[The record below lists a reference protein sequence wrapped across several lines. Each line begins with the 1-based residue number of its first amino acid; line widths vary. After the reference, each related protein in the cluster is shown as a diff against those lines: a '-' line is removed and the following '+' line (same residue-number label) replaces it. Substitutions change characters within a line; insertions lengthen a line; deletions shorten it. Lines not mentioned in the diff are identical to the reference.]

1 MYFETQII
9 FPKLSLFTEGSAVLD
24 VANRALL
31 SKDIKA
37 GKSAVIQCS
46 VKLTNVKVCKV
57 DHYIMPSYLYKF
69 TFLQ

>member
-1 MYFETQII
+1 M
-9 FPKLSLFTEGSAVLD
+9 LD